1 MNGAHRRFASSCL
14 ASTIVARR
22 STSWIAGHL
31 MDLFIQFVVN
41 RRTGQPRQ
49 GKSLIQ
55 KYMDC
60 PDSWREKIYF
70 WFTRV
75 NDQKKERHTQDPY
88 YVSHSSKTYDADQQP
103 EDYANVKLYTTR
115 LCVYRT

>member
-1 MNGAHRRFASSCL
+1 
-14 ASTIVARR
+14 
-22 STSWIAGHL
+22 
-31 MDLFIQFVVN
+31 MDPFIQFVVD

-70 WFTRV
+70 WLTRV
-75 NDQKKERHTQDPY
+75 NDQKKERHMQDPY